1 MRCHTICIF
10 PTCLSP
16 AVADSTKC
24 ALHKRRSQCKV
35 PSCPN
40 QVYARQVCVRH
51 GAKPECIAPNCTRNA
66 RSGGYC
72 SCHDPSR
79 ARKCSHEGC
88 TNVALQRGRCVRHGG
103 RRQCLVTGC
112 QTHARKGGYCCRH
125 RHKADD
131 KIKLEPME
139 LRTDFDDLFQDA
151 QALDST
157 LNGAIKFELDT
168 IEVSRFSWDL
178 MDVVLL
184 EI

>member
-1 MRCHTICIF
+1 
-10 PTCLSP
+10 
-16 AVADSTKC
+16 
-24 ALHKRRSQCKV
+24 
-35 PSCPN
+35 
-40 QVYARQVCVRH
+40 
-51 GAKPECIAPNCTRNA
+51 
-66 RSGGYC
+66 
-72 SCHDPSR
+72 
-79 ARKCSHEGC
+79 HEGC

>member
-1 MRCHTICIF
+1 MIHLER
-10 PTCLSP
+10 
-16 AVADSTKC
+16 
-24 ALHKRRSQCKV
+24 
-35 PSCPN
+35 
-40 QVYARQVCVRH
+40 
-51 GAKPECIAPNCTRNA
+51 G
-66 RSGGYC
+66 
-72 SCHDPSR
+72 
-79 ARKCSHEGC
+79 
-88 TNVALQRGRCVRHGG
+88 NVATKDVQTSRSNA
-103 RRQCLVTGC
+103 CLVTGC